1 MKVQLKDLVQ
11 VRCGDK
17 GNDSDVNI
25 FAHNEWIY
33 AFLKEELTEEKV
45 KAYYGDLV
53 KGDVIRYVIPN
64 VLALKFHLKEALGG
78 GGSSS
83 LRIDGLGKTMGS
95 AILRMEVEID
105 EGILKKDFKDSL
117 YISNFEG

>member
-1 MKVQLKDLVQ
+1 MKVLLKDLVQ

-25 FAHNEWIY
+25 FAPNEEIY
-33 AFLKEELTEEKV
+33 AFFKEELTEEKV
-45 KAYYGDLV
+45 KAFYGDLV
-53 KGDVIRYVIPN
+53 KGQVIRYEVPN

-83 LRIDGLGKTMGS
+83 LRIDGLGKTMG
-95 AILRMEVEID
+95 AVILRMEVEID
-105 EGILKKDFKDSL
+105 DAILKKEALF
-117 YISNFEG
+117 ISQSN

>member
-1 MKVQLKDLVQ
+1 MKVKLKDLVQ

-25 FAHNEWIY
+25 FAHNKWIY
-33 AFLKEELTEEKV
+33 HFLKEELTVDKV
-45 KAYYGDLV
+45 KAFYGDLV
-53 KGDVIRYVIPN
+53 NGEIIRYEVPN

-83 LRIDGLGKTMGS
+83 LRVDGLGKTMGS
-95 AILRMEVEID
+95 AILRMEVDID
-105 EGILKKDFKDSL
+105 EGMLKREFRNS
-117 YISNFEG
+117 